1 MTVDFLKHLLKTS
14 GEILKEGYGSVS
26 NYETKQDQSN
36 IVTENDLKSENTITK
51 LIRKNYPDHN
61 ILAEEN
67 GFINNKS
74 EYCWVVDPLD
84 GTSNYAAGV
93 PWFGVLIALLKNN
106 EPILSGAYLPMSNEL
121 YYAIK
126 DKGAYMNE
134 SKIRVAA
141 ESKLKNMLCCYSLD
155 FSSDHAK
162 TENEVQVIKSLVQ
175 RCRNLRSTNCLLDF
189 CYVADGRFGTAINQT
204 MKIWDI
210 AAPMLILEEAGA
222 VVTDIQGN
230 RIAFD
235 PSQDSLNE
243 NYTAIAANPAVHN
256 KICSIINI

>member
-14 GEILKEGYGSVS
+14 GDILKEGYGSVS

-36 IVTENDLKSENTITK
+36 IVTEYDLKSEDTITK
-51 LIRKNYPDHN
+51 LIQKNYPDHN

-106 EPILSGAYLPMSNEL
+106 EPILSGAYLPMSNGL

-134 SKIRVAA
+134 SKIRVAV
-141 ESKLKNMLCCYSLD
+141 ESDLKK
-155 FSSDHAK
+155 HA
-162 TENEVQVIKSLVQ
+162 
-175 RCRNLRSTNCLLDF
+175 LLLF
-189 CYVADGRFGTAINQT
+189 FGF
-204 MKIWDI
+204 
-210 AAPMLILEEAGA
+210 LLGS
-222 VVTDIQGN
+222 
-230 RIAFD
+230 R
-235 PSQDSLNE
+235 
-243 NYTAIAANPAVHN
+243 
-256 KICSIINI
+256 